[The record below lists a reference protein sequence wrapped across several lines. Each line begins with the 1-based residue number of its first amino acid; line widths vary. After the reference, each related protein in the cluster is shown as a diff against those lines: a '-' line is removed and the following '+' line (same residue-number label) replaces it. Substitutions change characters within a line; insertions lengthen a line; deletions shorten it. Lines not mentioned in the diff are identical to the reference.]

1 MEKRERERER
11 ERERDISSD
20 LARLAMVAKSYNEG

>member
-11 ERERDISSD
+11 ERERDIGKRD
-20 LARLAMVAKSYNEG
+20 LVVLLSLLS